1 MWGILGVFLQAAAGQ
16 ILYLVLHLE
25 SGSFPRPLSPAAERA
40 AFAALR
46 TGGAAGRD
54 ARDQLV
60 RHNLRLVAHVCKK
73 YYAATSNQD
82 DLISIGTIGLIKAV
96 DTFDPARASK
106 LREPVH
112 RERATNGTEKN
123 SA

>member
-16 ILYLVLHLE
+16 ILYLALHLE

-60 RHNLRLVAHVCKK
+60 RHNLRLVAMC
-73 YYAATSNQD
+73 
-82 DLISIGTIGLIKAV
+82 
-96 DTFDPARASK
+96 ARNTTLPRPTK
-106 LREPVH
+106 M
-112 RERATNGTEKN
+112 T
-123 SA
+123 

>member
-16 ILYLVLHLE
+16 ILYLALHLE

-46 TGGAAGRD
+46 MGGAAGRD

-60 RHNLRLVAHVCKK
+60 RHAE
-73 YYAATSNQD
+73 T
-82 DLISIGTIGLIKAV
+82 
-96 DTFDPARASK
+96 PAD
-106 LREPVH
+106 
-112 RERATNGTEKN
+112 
-123 SA
+123 